1 MSYKTFE
8 FDREVARLLIM
19 GGVGVLPTDTVY
31 GLSAQALNK
40 NAVEKVHK
48 LKDRSEHKP
57 FIILISNLE
66 MLDLLSITQIPIA
79 MVNKYWPGPLSVIMD
94 APEAPAWLSLG
105 SQSLAIRLPAH
116 KQLLALIDQVGPL
129 VSTSANIEN
138 QPVVRS
144 VSEAEDIFG
153 DQLDFYVDQGPAS
166 EANPSTIVK
175 FNKNKLEV
183 LRHGDIKIND

>member
-57 FIILISNLE
+57 FIILISN
-66 MLDLLSITQIPIA
+66 LDLLSITQIPIA